1 MRKLE
6 SKSFVEGMRG
16 YMKVWEDMGRYGKTW
31 EDMGRY
37 EKMPVLGLV
46 GKAGKRASGRLDLAI
61 PSRLRKEK
69 S

>member
-1 MRKLE
+1 
-6 SKSFVEGMRG
+6 
-16 YMKVWEDMGRYGKTW
+16 MGRYGKRY
-31 EDMGRY
+31 EGMGRY